1 MADLLPSSPEAL
13 RTAVFLGI
21 FALMAIWETVAP
33 LRRSELP
40 RLVRWSNNLA
50 LLLTGNLLLKLI
62 VPLGAVGFAA
72 LAQTRGWGL
81 LGLVNW
87 PDWLE
92 LALAFVAL
100 DLVIYAQHRLFH
112 KVPLLW
118 RLHRVHHADT
128 MFDVTTALRF
138 HPLEIAVSLGF
149 KLVAIALIGASP
161 GAVLLFEIVLN
172 GAAMFN
178 HGNVTLPAWL
188 ERPLR
193 RIVVTPDMHRIH
205 HSTLPAETDSN
216 YGFNLSCWDRLFASY
231 TPAPSRP
238 QESMPIGLTQF
249 RAPREA
255 WLDRLL
261 LQPFA
266 RSDRGREDT

>member
-1 MADLLPSSPEAL
+1 MADMLTSQPETI
-13 RTAVFLGI
+13 RTMVFLGI
-21 FALMAIWETVAP
+21 FAAMATWEAIAP
-33 LRRSELP
+33 LRQPALP

-62 VPLGAVGFAA
+62 LPLGAMGFAA
-72 LAQTRGWGL
+72 LAQARGWGL
-81 LGLVNW
+81 LGLAQW

-92 LALAFVAL
+92 LVLAFVIL

-112 KVPLLW
+112 AVPLLW

-128 MFDVTTALRF
+128 AFDVTTALRF
-138 HPLEIAVSLGF
+138 HPVEIALSMAI
-149 KLVAIALIGASP
+149 KLTVIALIGASP
-161 GAVLLFEIVLN
+161 SAVLLFEIVLN

-193 RIVVTPDMHRIH
+193 QVIVTPDMHRIH
-205 HSTLPAETDSN
+205 HSTLMRETNSN

-231 TPAPSRP
+231 TPASSRP
-238 QESMPIGLTQF
+238 QDSMPIGLDQF
-249 RAPREA
+249 REPRDA

-266 RSDRGREDT
+266 QSAPDRED

>member
-1 MADLLPSSPEAL
+1 MADVLPAQPETI

-21 FALMAIWETVAP
+21 FAVMAVWETMAP

-62 VPLGAVGFAA
+62 VPLGATGFAA
-72 LAQTRGWGL
+72 LAQALGWGL
-81 LGLVNW
+81 LELTQW

-92 LALAFVAL
+92 VALAFVAL
-100 DLVIYAQHRLFH
+100 DLTIYAQHRLFH

-118 RLHRVHHADT
+118 RMHRVHHADT

-138 HPLEIAVSLGF
+138 HPLEIALSMAI
-149 KLVAIALIGASP
+149 KLAAIALIGASP
-161 GAVLLFEIVLN
+161 SAVLLFEIVLN

-178 HGNVTLPAWL
+178 HGNVTLPTWL
-188 ERPLR
+188 ERQLR
-193 RIVVTPDMHRIH
+193 RVVVTPDMHRIH
-205 HSTLPAETDSN
+205 HSILPAEANSN

-231 TPAPSRP
+231 TPEPRRP
-238 QESMPIGLTQF
+238 QENMPIGLTQF

-261 LQPFA
+261 LQPFKRTA
-266 RSDRGREDT
+266 PDPED

>member
-1 MADLLPSSPEAL
+1 MADLLPSSPETI

-21 FALMAIWETVAP
+21 FAVMAGWEAVAP

-100 DLVIYAQHRLFH
+100 DLVIYAQHRLIH
-112 KVPLLW
+112 LVPLLW

-128 MFDVTTALRF
+128 AFDVTTALRF
-138 HPLEIAVSLGF
+138 HPLEIVLSMAIKLAV
-149 KLVAIALIGASP
+149 IALLGASP
-161 GAVLLFEIVLN
+161 SAVLVFEIVLN

-193 RIVVTPDMHRIH
+193 RVIVTPDMHRIH
-205 HSTLPAETDSN
+205 HSTLMAEANSN

-231 TPAPSRP
+231 TATPSRA
-238 QESMPIGLTQF
+238 QDSMPIGLNQF
-249 RAPREA
+249 RNPREA
-255 WLDRLL
+255 WLDRML

-266 RSDRGREDT
+266 QTTPDPES

>member
-1 MADLLPSSPEAL
+1 MAETLSGGADALRMAAFLTIFAVMAGWEAL
-13 RTAVFLGI
+13 
-21 FALMAIWETVAP
+21 AP
-33 LRRSELP
+33 LRRSTLP

-50 LLLTGNLLLKLI
+50 LLLTGNLLLKL
-62 VPLGAVGFAA
+62 VFPLTAAGFAVFVA
-72 LAQTRGWGL
+72 ARDWGL
-81 LGLVNW
+81 FNRVGW

-92 LALAFVAL
+92 LTLAFVLL
-100 DLVIYAQHRLFH
+100 DLAIYAQHRLFH
-112 KVPLLW
+112 AVPVLW

-138 HPLEIAVSLGF
+138 HPLEIALSMGI
-149 KLVAIALIGASP
+149 KLALIALIGASAQ
-161 GAVLLFEIVLN
+161 AVLLFEIVLN

-178 HGNVTLPAWL
+178 HGNVALPVWL
-188 ERPLR
+188 ERRLR
-193 RIVVTPDMHRIH
+193 WLIVTPDMHRIH
-205 HSTLPAETDSN
+205 HSTLMAETNSN

-238 QESMPIGLTQF
+238 QETMPIGLDAF

-261 LQPFA
+261 LQPLA
-266 RSDRGREDT
+266 RPESTSEK

>member
-1 MADLLPSSPEAL
+1 MPDPLSSHADTIRA
-13 RTAVFLGI
+13 AVFLGI
-21 FALMAIWETVAP
+21 FAAMAGWEALAP

-50 LLLTGNLLLKLI
+50 LLLTGNLLLKLT
-62 VPLGAVGFAA
+62 VPLGAVGFAV

-81 LGLVNW
+81 LGLAQW
-87 PDWLE
+87 PGWLE
-92 LALAFVAL
+92 LALAFVLL
-100 DLVIYAQHRLFH
+100 DLAVYAQHRLLH

-138 HPLEIAVSLGF
+138 HPLEIALSMAI
-149 KLVAIALIGASP
+149 KLAAIALIGASP

-193 RIVVTPDMHRIH
+193 QVIVTPDMHRIH
-205 HSTLPAETDSN
+205 HSTLMRETNSN

-238 QESMPIGLTQF
+238 QDSMPIGLDQF
-249 RAPREA
+249 REPRDA

-266 RSDRGREDT
+266 QSAPDRED

>member
-1 MADLLPSSPEAL
+1 MADPLTSQPETI

-21 FALMAIWETVAP
+21 FAAMAGWEAVAP
-33 LRRSELP
+33 LRRSTLP
-40 RLVRWSNNLA
+40 RLIRWSNNLA

-62 VPLGAVGFAA
+62 LPLGAAGFAA
-72 LAQTRGWGL
+72 LAEARGWGL
-81 LGLVNW
+81 LGLVQW
-87 PDWLE
+87 PGWLE
-92 LALAFVAL
+92 LVLAFIAL

-112 KVPLLW
+112 MVPLMW

-128 MFDVTTALRF
+128 AFDVTTALRF
-138 HPLEIAVSLGF
+138 HPFEIALSMAI
-149 KLVAIALIGASP
+149 KLAVITLIGASP
-161 GAVLLFEIVLN
+161 SAVLLFEIVLN

-178 HGNVTLPAWL
+178 HGNVSLPSWL

-193 RIVVTPDMHRIH
+193 RVIVTPDMHRIH
-205 HSTLPAETDSN
+205 HSSLLVEANSN

-231 TPAPSRP
+231 TAAPSQA
-238 QESMPIGLTQF
+238 QESMPIGLDQF

-266 RSDRGREDT
+266 RSRKESEG